1 MIKKIKAY
9 AKRNKGEA
17 DFNLHMCFYGSP
29 GTGKTEVARILSRIL
44 YDAGVLGEAKL
55 VETDGQGLLG
65 KAVGETAPKTEAK
78 INEAINGVLFIDEA
92 YTLTGGTISGASN
105 YGDEAIAV
113 LLKEMEDR
121 RGQFCVILAGY
132 KDEMNELLS
141 ANPGFRSR
149 IQFNLEFPDYSRE
162 ELSEIANVF
171 LTKKKYMIEDTAFEN
186 TEEASAV
193 EIPPAD
199 ISEVKI
205 DYKTSEIYSKE
216 DMDGA
221 IEKILDEFGSWDGCV
236 LYTISYTDDTTCTD
250 NLSYVRELDSEKDY
264 KQCIVFTSNFH
275 SPVVEYGAWEPDY
288 DYNNYQWILGR
299 TEGGEWDLLTW
310 GY

>member
-1 MIKKIKAY
+1 MEVTMSNKKLWNKLAAVTVVSAMILA
-9 AKRNKGEA
+9 
-17 DFNLHMCFYGSP
+17 
-29 GTGKTEVARILSRIL
+29 
-44 YDAGVLGEAKL
+44 
-55 VETDGQGLLG
+55 
-65 KAVGETAPKTEAK
+65 AVGCGTTQTGAMTQEQVEDAALEASQ
-78 INEAINGVLFIDEA
+78 IEA
-92 YTLTGGTISGASN
+92 
-105 YGDEAIAV
+105 AI
-113 LLKEMEDR
+113 EE
-121 RGQFCVILAGY
+121 
-132 KDEMNELLS
+132 S
-141 ANPGFRSR
+141 A
-149 IQFNLEFPDYSRE
+149 
-162 ELSEIANVF
+162 AA
-171 LTKKKYMIEDTAFEN
+171 EDTAFDN